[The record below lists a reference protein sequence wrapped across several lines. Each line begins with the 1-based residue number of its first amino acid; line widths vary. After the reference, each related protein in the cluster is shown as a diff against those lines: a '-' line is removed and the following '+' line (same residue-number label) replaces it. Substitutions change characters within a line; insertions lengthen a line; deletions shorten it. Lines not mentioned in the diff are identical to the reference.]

1 MPTLQDTIEQ
11 YLDSQIFLEILAKA
25 ITHMMFLI
33 DVIKESELV
42 DKKGGEEIDSMKE
55 KPDNLL
61 ITPRITSRANTNW
74 IKIEKGNSRNYLNII
89 LKRDDQNIANMKR
102 IRRLIKFMENN
113 VESTNFFHSEVQRI
127 RRNREVKDEIRK
139 MIHIA
144 DTTKNKSYAKA
155 INKCYDLVVDDKEVA
170 LYSAKFNNLVIKI
183 TD

>member
-25 ITHMMFLI
+25 ITHI
-33 DVIKESELV
+33 DDIKESELV
-42 DKKGGEEIDSMKE
+42 DKKGGEENYSMKE

-113 VESTNFFHSEVQRI
+113 VESTKFFHSEVQRI
-127 RRNREVKDEIRK
+127 RRNREVRDEIRK